1 MDAFDQKPRAEA
13 EPPLPSRPGLSELLP
28 FGQAPGLEHVGP
40 PPPRISPALA
50 AGAALTA
57 VALGLVFRFPLP
69 VLLILAVAGAAVVVA
84 ASSWRR
90 GAHVAATIFAAG
102 FLAQATSIFITPF
115 TWWLRFGFFGTLIG
129 AYVLLIVWQTREL

>member
-1 MDAFDQKPRAEA
+1 MDAFGEKRVDS

-28 FGQAPGLEHVGP
+28 FGQAAPLQHTA
-40 PPPRISPALA
+40 PPRHQISPAKA
-50 AGAALTA
+50 TIAALTA
-57 VALGLVFRFPLP
+57 VALGLSFRFPLP
-69 VLLILAVAGAAVVVA
+69 VLLVLSVAGAAVVAA
-84 ASSWRR
+84 ASRWRR
-90 GAHVAATIFAAG
+90 GAHIAATIFAAG

>member
-1 MDAFDQKPRAEA
+1 ME
-13 EPPLPSRPGLSELLP
+13 PSR
-28 FGQAPGLEHVGP
+28 LET
-40 PPPRISPALA
+40 SPAKA
-50 AGAALTA
+50 TGAALTA

-69 VLLILAVAGAAVVVA
+69 VLLILSVAGAAVVVA
-84 ASSWRR
+84 AARWRR